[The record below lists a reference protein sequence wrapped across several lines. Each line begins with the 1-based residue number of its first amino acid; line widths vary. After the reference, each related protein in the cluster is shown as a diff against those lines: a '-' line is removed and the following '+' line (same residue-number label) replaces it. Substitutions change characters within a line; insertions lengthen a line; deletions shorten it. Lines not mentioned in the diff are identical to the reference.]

1 MRKVLWD
8 PTSVGYLIRT
18 GFTMRRYYHQSG
30 VEKRP
35 DDTVVVE
42 SLPHSYSD
50 EVLDPIYRLEQQD
63 ADWEAKAHRVTRP
76 DVPIPESIEDLIP
89 DPIKVYEVRRKG
101 VPYKVN
107 ECNFITRVA
116 LSSHFLSD

>member
-35 DDTVVVE
+35 DDTEVVE

-63 ADWEAKAHRVTRP
+63 AD
-76 DVPIPESIEDLIP
+76 
-89 DPIKVYEVRRKG
+89 
-101 VPYKVN
+101 
-107 ECNFITRVA
+107 
-116 LSSHFLSD
+116 